1 MKRLLPFII
10 LAALQIGDLIS
21 TRLVLA
27 AGGVELNPLV
37 RALGLWPTKL
47 VALVL
52 LFGWAALT
60 SSRKQQARAWMLCAV
75 YALVV
80 IWNISLTI
88 TH

>member
-10 LAALQIGDLIS
+10 LGALQIGDLIS

-37 RALGLWPTKL
+37 RAFGLWPTKL

-52 LFGWAALT
+52 LFAWALM
-60 SSRKQQARAWMLCAV
+60 SSRKQQARVWMLCGV

-80 IWNISLTI
+80 IWNIALAI